1 MSEERGEGK
10 GKPVIV
16 DAGRFDV
23 EPGEAAPLVSLG
35 DVAEVFGFDVPE
47 MMRGVMGTIGDV
59 KVSSS
64 CATPVRGKKV

>member
-10 GKPVIV
+10 APPVIV

-23 EPGEAAPLVSLG
+23 EPGEVAPLVSLG
-35 DVAEVFGFDVPE
+35 DVAEVFGVDVPE
-47 MMRGVMGTIGDV
+47 MMRGIMGTIADV

-64 CATPVRGKKV
+64 CATPVHGKKA